1 VRRKEARK
9 LVAQIEAA
17 GGSVEESGVGKLKVT
32 GPAGVAHVGDNL
44 QGAARIR
51 AVKAIERHTGLE
63 LR

>member
-1 VRRKEARK
+1 MRRKEARK
-9 LVAQIEAA
+9 LAAQVKAA
-17 GGSVEESGVGKLKVT
+17 GGTVEEAGVGKLRVT
-32 GPAGVAHVGDNL
+32 GPDGVAHVGDNL